1 MPDIRDRVRS
11 TGQKEQENR
20 EKEAKGLLYEAQLLI
35 DELNRRKREDKL
47 KYYVPHAKQ
56 MQFHQCP
63 KRNRWAATELGRRR
77 LAQRNAYGMLVEH
90 IRSSRLRGLRMD
102 G

>member
-47 KYYVPHAKQ
+47 KYYSAMDRKYMVQYIAVIRDYI
-56 MQFHQCP
+56 M
-63 KRNRWAATELGRRR
+63 AITRR
-77 LAQRNAYGMLVEH
+77 LNAH
-90 IRSSRLRGLRMD
+90 IPVNPNRPRRWGLSLI
-102 G
+102 